1 MRIASLAASLALS
14 LGALAH
20 VANAAD
26 PWADVVVQYT
36 QGGAVGS
43 DWVTSEPF
51 TNPLT
56 AIGQP
61 TRVAGTPESFG
72 TATTPFSSAYRSYE
86 IVSIGAGGSLTLQ
99 FSEPVIDHPLN
110 PYGIDLLIFGNSFY
124 SMDFGAGTATGPI
137 DANVGVIEVS
147 ANGVDYVPV
156 TGGAD
161 GKFPTVGY
169 LDTTDP
175 FAPTAG
181 AVLSDFT
188 KPVNPAALASVA
200 GLNTAQIISAYDGSG
215 GGSGIDLAG
224 SGLSSISFVRIS
236 NPAGSLRT
244 IEIDALADVRAV
256 PEPTTITLIA
266 MAATGIAGL
275 RRRQRQK
282 ACSDQR

>member
-14 LGALAH
+14 LASLAH

-26 PWADVVVQYT
+26 PWADVVVQYV

-51 TNPLT
+51 TNSQTTL
-56 AIGQP
+56 GEP
-61 TRVAGTPESFG
+61 TRFAGTPATFG

-99 FSEPVIDHPLN
+99 FSEPVVDHPLN

-124 SMDFGAGTATGPI
+124 SIDFGAGTATGPI
-137 DANVGVIEVS
+137 DANIGVIEVS
-147 ANGVDYVPV
+147 ANGIDYVTV

-169 LDTTDP
+169 LDVTNP
-175 FAPTAG
+175 FADTAG
-181 AVLSDFT
+181 SVLSDFT
-188 KPVNPAALASVA
+188 KPVNPAALANVA
-200 GLNTAQIISAYDGSG
+200 GMNTAQIIAAYDGSG

-256 PEPTTITLIA
+256 PEPATIGLLA
-266 MAATGIAGL
+266 LASFGLGINA
-275 RRRQRQK
+275 RRRR
-282 ACSDQR
+282 SR

>member
-1 MRIASLAASLALS
+1 MIPRPRPASASSPIAA
-14 LGALAH
+14 
-20 VANAAD
+20 
-26 PWADVVVQYT
+26 
-36 QGGAVGS
+36 GS
-43 DWVTSEPF
+43 
-51 TNPLT
+51 
-56 AIGQP
+56 
-61 TRVAGTPESFG
+61 G
-72 TATTPFSSAYRSYE
+72 TARTSASASIS
-86 IVSIGAGGSLTLQ
+86 IVR
-99 FSEPVIDHPLN
+99 SEPVVDHPLN

-124 SMDFGAGTATGPI
+124 SIDFAAGTATGAI
-137 DANVGVIEVS
+137 DANTGVIEVS

-156 TGGAD
+156 TGGVD

-200 GLNTAQIISAYDGSG
+200 GLNTAQIIAAYDGSG

-224 SGLSSISFVRIS
+224 SGLSSISFVRIL

-256 PEPTTITLIA
+256 PEPTTIGLIA
-266 MAATGIAGL
+266 MATTGIAGL
-275 RRRQRQK
+275 RRRQRHM
-282 ACSDQR
+282 ACTDQR

>member
-1 MRIASLAASLALS
+1 MKITSLAASLTLGLAS
-14 LGALAH
+14 LAN
-20 VANAAD
+20 VSNAAD
-26 PWADVVVQYT
+26 PWADGVVQYL
-36 QGGAVGS
+36 QGGSVGS

-51 TNPLT
+51 TNPQT
-56 AIGQP
+56 ALGQP
-61 TRVAGTPESFG
+61 TRFAGTPETFG

-86 IVSIGAGGSLTLQ
+86 IVSLGAGGSLTLQ
-99 FSEPVIDHPLN
+99 FNEPVVDHPLN
-110 PYGIDLLIFGNSFY
+110 PFGIDLLIFGNSFY
-124 SMDFGAGTATGPI
+124 SIDFGAGTATGAI
-137 DANVGVIEVS
+137 DANIGVIEVS

-181 AVLSDFT
+181 SVLSDFT
-188 KPVNPAALASVA
+188 KPVNPAVLASVA
-200 GLNTAQIISAYDGSG
+200 GLNTAQIIAAYDGSG

-224 SGLSSISFVRIS
+224 SGLGSVSFVRIS

-256 PEPTTITLIA
+256 PEPATIALLT
-266 MAATGIAGL
+266 MATSGIASL
-275 RRRQRQK
+275 RRRQR
-282 ACSDQR
+282 S

>member
-1 MRIASLAASLALS
+1 MKITSLAASITLS
-14 LGALAH
+14 LASLAH

-26 PWADVVVQYT
+26 PWADVVVQYA
-36 QGGAVGS
+36 QGGPVGS

-51 TNPLT
+51 TNPQT
-56 AIGQP
+56 ALGQP
-61 TRVAGTPESFG
+61 TRFAGTPETFG
-72 TATTPFSSAYRSYE
+72 AATTPFSSAYRSYE
-86 IVSIGAGGSLTLQ
+86 MVSIGAGGSLTLQ
-99 FSEPVIDHPLN
+99 FSEPVVDHPLN

-124 SMDFGAGTATGPI
+124 SIDFAAGTATGAI
-137 DANVGVIEVS
+137 DANIGVIEVS

-156 TGGAD
+156 TGGVD

-224 SGLSSISFVRIS
+224 SGLSSISFVRIL

-256 PEPTTITLIA
+256 PEPTTIGLLA
-266 MAATGIAGL
+266 LAGL
-275 RRRQRQK
+275 GLGINVSRRRSR
-282 ACSDQR
+282 